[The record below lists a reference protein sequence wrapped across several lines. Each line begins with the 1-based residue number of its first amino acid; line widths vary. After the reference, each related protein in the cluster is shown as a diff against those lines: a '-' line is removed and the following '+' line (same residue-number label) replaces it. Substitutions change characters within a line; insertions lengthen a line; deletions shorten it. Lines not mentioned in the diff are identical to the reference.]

1 MLCRALVA
9 ALWLSAIV
17 PAAAARAEIV
27 GTSVPAEP
35 LTRTR
40 IHATLPPRERQPW
53 LDYLDRSDRQRA
65 ADRAELA
72 AERKGLATLPPLPAE
87 SGSAHSVPVDR
98 DPTWYRTPEAL
109 HLADTVLSFQ
119 TPAGGWSKNLDFAGA
134 PRARGQSYAPDNS
147 SHAPGA
153 SDFDAPADLTWNYVG
168 TLDNDATTTQ
178 LRFLAQVCAQLPE
191 RDAARYR
198 KAFLRGINYL
208 LNAQY
213 PNGGWPQVWPLEGG
227 YHDAITFNDNA
238 VTQAAAVLTQ
248 VAAHRFPWVCQQD
261 REICARASA
270 AVARAVDV
278 IVATQVRVDG
288 RLTAWAQQHDPL
300 TLAPVAGR
308 NYEPAAL
315 STGESASLLLYLMSM
330 PDPSPEIRSAIDS
343 AAAWLQSTAIHGYT
357 WSAEHGDQAGRTL
370 KVSSDP
376 TPIWPRFISISTGRP
391 VFGDRDKTIH
401 DSVAEISPER
411 RNGYAWFSSG
421 PQSALH
427 AYATWRARYSQ

>member
-1 MLCRALVA
+1 MLSRTLAA
-9 ALWLSAIV
+9 ALCLLATV
-17 PAAAARAEIV
+17 PAVPARAEIV
-27 GTSVPAEP
+27 GTSVPAET
-35 LTRTR
+35 LTRAR
-40 IHATLPPRERQPW
+40 ITASLPARERQSW

-65 ADRAELA
+65 ADRAALA

-87 SGSAHSVPVDR
+87 SGSARSIPVDR

-109 HLADTVLSFQ
+109 HIAATILSFQ
-119 TPAGGWSKNLDFAGA
+119 TPAGGWSKNLDFSGA
-134 PRARGQSYAPDNS
+134 PRARGQSYAPDNAS
-147 SHAPGA
+147 THPGP
-153 SDFDAPADLTWNYVG
+153 SDFDTPADPAWNYVG
-168 TLDNDATTTQ
+168 TLDNDATITQ

-248 VAAHRFPWVCQQD
+248 VAAHRFPWVCRQD
-261 REICARASA
+261 RELCTRAA
-270 AVARAVDV
+270 VAVARAVDV
-278 IVATQVRVDG
+278 ILATQVRVG
-288 RLTAWAQQHDPL
+288 GHLTAWAQQHDPL

-315 STGESASLLLYLMSM
+315 STGESASLLIYLMSM
-330 PDPSPEIRSAIDS
+330 PDPSPEVRAAIAS
-343 AAAWLQSTAIHGYT
+343 GAAWLQATAIHGYT
-357 WSAEHGDQAGRTL
+357 WSGERGDPAGRTL
-370 KVSSDP
+370 KVSSSP
-376 TPIWPRFISISTGRP
+376 TPIWPRFLSIATGKP

-401 DSVAEISPER
+401 DTVMELSPER
-411 RNGYAWFSSG
+411 RNGYAWYSPG
-421 PQSALH
+421 PQSALD
-427 AYATWRARYSQ
+427 AYETWRVHYAR